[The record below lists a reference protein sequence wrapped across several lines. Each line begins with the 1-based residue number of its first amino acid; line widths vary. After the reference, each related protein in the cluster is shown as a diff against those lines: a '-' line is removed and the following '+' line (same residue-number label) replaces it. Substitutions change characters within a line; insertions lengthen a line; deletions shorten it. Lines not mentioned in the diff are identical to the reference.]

1 MFARVSTYQGPTD
14 PDQIEEGLRYVRE
27 NILPQVQQMSG
38 FQGVVGL
45 LDRQSG
51 KSLSITLWESEEAMR
66 QSEEEANRVRRESAE
81 AAGETVEDVERYE
94 VTFYEVQS

>member
-1 MFARVSTYQGPTD
+1 MHARVSTYQGPTD
-14 PDQIEEGLRYVRE
+14 PDQIEEGLRHVRE
-27 NILPQVQQMSG
+27 NILPQVQQMDG
-38 FQGVVGL
+38 FKGVVGL

-81 AAGETVEDVERYE
+81 ASRETIEDVERYE
-94 VTFYEVQS
+94 VTFYEV